1 MTATP
6 EALSD
11 WEKHVWMH
19 VETEYETLKTKNA
32 LGKAEGAVGTIC
44 NEGTESHMKELTKN
58 LTEHSEYRYVVS
70 NICQTPP
77 TMTSVPGDAIIVE
90 VLPDMARYRFFKDG
104 KPFAPAVWPRDCAI
118 AVALYCCELPLPGQA
133 ERFGKDGVVQAFWWA
148 FAQAV
153 KQHKAAVAAD
163 AGGVCEALQTLEG
176 FRKLARN
183 CHFDYR
189 LFKTKEERDVAAFQE
204 LENVEE
210 ARERF
215 GFTGTRKINLI
226 MWAEDLLKG
235 KNNGKEPDDEEIAK
249 YLREH
254 IKWTDEKKAPTKN
267 VVINLRAL
275 AKVIKNQP
283 EIAKA
288 TQMAETQFGRA
299 TLFDEYSKYLVLVRR
314 ARSTADALWLVR
326 SFVAAMMRQARENVK
341 PEICSQSELTAKTG
355 IIPVYQ
361 KIKDAQHWLAEKY
374 KFEAGLTAAPAEC
387 PPPVW
392 LDPLAAALF
401 DEADFAWVKV
411 CSESQ
416 RRLYN
421 IQKKLLE
428 AGPEVLCV
436 LKGLLATPPPGGFN
450 VEKHVFEAIFKEK
463 WKDFL
468 SAWESEHNPD
478 VAEKVDEKATGEAGL
493 TAPDPA
499 GLTAAPTSA
508 GDEVSGDEKK
518 AALKKEIVT
527 EALWHS

>member
-44 NEGTESHMKELTKN
+44 NEWTEGHMKEFTKN

-90 VLPDMARYRFFKDG
+90 ALSDMATYRFFKDG

-118 AVALYCCELPLPGQA
+118 PVALYSCELPLPGQA

-153 KQHKAAVAAD
+153 KQHKAAVAAKPQKSEEV
-163 AGGVCEALQTLEG
+163 GEALRTLEG

-235 KNNGKEPDDEEIAK
+235 KTAERN
-249 YLREH
+249 
-254 IKWTDEKKAPTKN
+254 PT
-267 VVINLRAL
+267 
-275 AKVIKNQP
+275 
-283 EIAKA
+283 
-288 TQMAETQFGRA
+288 T
-299 TLFDEYSKYLVLVRR
+299 RR
-314 ARSTADALWLVR
+314 SRSTSA
-326 SFVAAMMRQARENVK
+326 STSNGQMR
-341 PEICSQSELTAKTG
+341 
-355 IIPVYQ
+355 
-361 KIKDAQHWLAEKY
+361 
-374 KFEAGLTAAPAEC
+374 
-387 PPPVW
+387 
-392 LDPLAAALF
+392 
-401 DEADFAWVKV
+401 
-411 CSESQ
+411 
-416 RRLYN
+416 RRLPR
-421 IQKKLLE
+421 KML
-428 AGPEVLCV
+428 
-436 LKGLLATPPPGGFN
+436 
-450 VEKHVFEAIFKEK
+450 
-463 WKDFL
+463 
-468 SAWESEHNPD
+468 
-478 VAEKVDEKATGEAGL
+478 
-493 TAPDPA
+493 
-499 GLTAAPTSA
+499 
-508 GDEVSGDEKK
+508 
-518 AALKKEIVT
+518 
-527 EALWHS
+527 